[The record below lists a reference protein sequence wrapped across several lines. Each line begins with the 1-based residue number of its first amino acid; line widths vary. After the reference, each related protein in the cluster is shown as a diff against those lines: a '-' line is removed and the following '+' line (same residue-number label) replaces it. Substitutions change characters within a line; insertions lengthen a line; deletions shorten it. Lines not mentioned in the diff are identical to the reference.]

1 MARTQGLCRLVA
13 LRALCLGRQA
23 RWPPSSAGR
32 LGLER
37 WCGQVQNRAKTC
49 TTELSIPLGALLKSD
64 VRASFV
70 CQYCSLC
77 PISELCCHAPGL
89 TGSAV
94 LAGSVPR
101 SPAFVAN
108 RISLLRRQKRK
119 FSEPQTWSEW
129 SAHFLGGKSINQ
141 RKPLLWSGIA
151 GQTEI
156 WATKTTNN
164 HFCGRGRSPRLNSG
178 PTKPRTNTSE
188 PFARAGGGFFAP
200 ICDQLKPFWPHRF
213 PGQNHK
219 KPSRRTSCT
228 AQAWAKSG
236 PRPPEPTR
244 AQFPEGLLAG
254 VWRFGPAPPVRE
266 SRIRG
271 LSGKASG
278 RTRNPGMA
286 RLSAMGRRL

>member
-1 MARTQGLCRLVA
+1 MRLVLPA
-13 LRALCLGRQA
+13 ARSWLGVFLGLRLLWRTEFPCC
-23 RWPPSSAGR
+23 AGR
-32 LGLER
+32 SENSQNHKH
-37 WCGQVQNRAKTC
+37 GQ
-49 TTELSIPLGALLKSD
+49 SG
-64 VRASFV
+64 
-70 CQYCSLC
+70 
-77 PISELCCHAPGL
+77 
-89 TGSAV
+89 
-94 LAGSVPR
+94 PR
-101 SPAFVAN
+101 N
-108 RISLLRRQKRK
+108 
-119 FSEPQTWSEW
+119 
-129 SAHFLGGKSINQ
+129 FLGGKSINQ

-219 KPSRRTSCT
+219 KTSRRTSCT